1 MRTSIMR
8 KTSSTKSKD
17 ILYPDGEIF
26 AAYVIKRANSL
37 NSQRAL
43 RYQGGAL
50 TSLKNEQRTGTENHK
65 KRRVNESLKDKMHK
79 LPYNKTCKAEL

>member
-17 ILYPDGEIF
+17 IRYPDGEIF

-37 NSQRAL
+37 NMQRAL
-43 RYQGGAL
+43 RNQGGAL
-50 TSLKNEQRTGTENHK
+50 T
-65 KRRVNESLKDKMHK
+65 
-79 LPYNKTCKAEL
+79 